1 MLNDHRQLVNANGYA
16 DALAGLSGLSGR
28 NGLSVVVNGLN
39 SVNMSAPHST
49 STSASATSS
58 ALLPATGNGTVV
70 GAPKCTC
77 NTSRAGEC
85 GRIGTVVVDSVVARN
100 CAVVLAYIEKLFIVL
115 CFASLLKILQ

>member
-16 DALAGLSGLSGR
+16 DALVGLSGLNGR

-39 SVNMSAPHST
+39 SVNMSAPHSIN
-49 STSASATSS
+49 TSASANST
-58 ALLPATGNGTVV
+58 ALLPAIGNGIV

-85 GRIGTVVVDSVVARN
+85 GGSESEIREYVFVARP
-100 CAVVLAYIEKLFIVL
+100 KLG
-115 CFASLLKILQ
+115 LKW